1 MSQLPA
7 KPSEDELRI
16 EMQIKELLEK
26 VNIFFRGIF
35 VMSYFVAAEPLTSHI
50 L

>member
-16 EMQIKELLEK
+16 ETQIKELLEK
-26 VNIFFRGIF
+26 VNIFLREY
-35 VMSYFVAAEPLTSHI
+35 SLCHAWPRNH
-50 L
+50 